1 MFSFDGV
8 HPSDTGHAV
17 VANVLLDTIKSEL
30 GDDPRFAAF
39 EAANPVDEKAVYSND
54 PHRDS
59 RQVLVLERSA
69 LEQPTYDACR
79 LDPTACPNRGVMAW
93 QALLQGLRGA
103 PLPEQVSKVNR
114 FVNQFVER
122 VDNLGNVRYLGLF
135 HGRR

>member
-1 MFSFDGV
+1 DRDGRDLRGSGPDQRITTTYTGITDGRGYGGMFSFDGV

-39 EAANPVDEKAVYSND
+39 EAANPVDEKAVYSSD

-69 LEQPTYDACR
+69 LDS
-79 LDPTACPNRGVMAW
+79 LSD
-93 QALLQGLRGA
+93 GLG
-103 PLPEQVSKVNR
+103 
-114 FVNQFVER
+114 
-122 VDNLGNVRYLGLF
+122 
-135 HGRR
+135 